1 MRTLTMVRDIEP
13 PISNVHNIY
22 GFCFRIWASDVL
34 ILENLENQTYDTT
47 YRRDSNIDSDN
58 KTKWTEPPSAGESG
72 VHKQIRGRYEFLAWM
87 VGENGA
93 NKSQWFLLQISTQGE
108 MLAKPAKEWTAQDYS
123 TWGDRL
129 GECGKTTPAF
139 LTMRRG
145 RNSEVWQN
153 NGIVCVNSTHWLTT
167 GTRNYTL
174 TFVNLLFLGPLPVL
188 PCDPLFNSYIQT
200 YIQTYIQCI
209 YLYLNA
215 WGYIWCASMMAMLRW
230 GFNGSRNACLTS

>member
-1 MRTLTMVRDIEP
+1 MR
-13 PISNVHNIY
+13 
-22 GFCFRIWASDVL
+22 
-34 ILENLENQTYDTT
+34 
-47 YRRDSNIDSDN
+47 
-58 KTKWTEPPSAGESG
+58 TEPPSAGESG

-145 RNSEVWQN
+145 RNSEIWQN